1 MYWKKR
7 VEALKKLKKV
17 LPGGYISIVIQR
29 NEKDYLAGGRNQEIY
44 DYMSELLQAGFV
56 KIGHLAGPVQCIRKG
71 KTHTLAGISIC
82 GFRSEQE
89 TVNGDAI

>member
-1 MYWKKR
+1 
-7 VEALKKLKKV
+7 
-17 LPGGYISIVIQR
+17 
-29 NEKDYLAGGRNQEIY
+29 
-44 DYMSELLQAGFV
+44 MSELLQAGFV